1 MGAPGGKKPTCVII
15 NLMEKSPIISTIK
28 KVMPAVVSIVISKSL
43 DALEKE
49 IPPEVLPFLPFGH
62 PHLDIPQEEIDAR
75 GMVKI
80 GGGSGFIV
88 DPSGIILTNKHVVID
103 PRAEYTIITEDE
115 KKYKG
120 EILARDPVDDVA
132 ILKISGKN
140 LPTVELGEST
150 GLDLGQT
157 VVAIG
162 NALGIFRNTVSSG
175 IISGLSRS
183 IRAATAPMTPAQE
196 LRGLIQTDA
205 AINPGNSGGPLVD
218 LDGKAIGI
226 NAAIVFGAQNLGFAI
241 PINYAKRDLADLKKF
256 GRIKRPL
263 LGLRY
268 INIDE
273 NIKAKMKLKYGYG
286 AIIVGQMPHTEA
298 VIPGSPAHKAGLK
311 EKDIVLECDNEKI
324 TPERTIQDI
333 LEEKEVGDT
342 LNLKVLR
349 GAKISTVKV
358 KLSER
363 K

>member
-1 MGAPGGKKPTCVII
+1 VII
-15 NLMEKSPIISTIK
+15 VSDYSMEKSPIVETIK
-28 KVMPAVVSIVISKSL
+28 KAMPAVVSIVISKSL
-43 DALEKE
+43 EAIEKE
-49 IPPEVLPFLPFGH
+49 IPPEILPFLPFGH
-62 PHLDIPQEEIDAR
+62 PHLDIPQEEIDAH

-103 PRAEYTIITEDE
+103 PKAEYTVITNDE
-115 KKYKG
+115 KKHKA
-120 EILARDPVDDVA
+120 EVLARDPVDDVA

-140 LPTVELGEST
+140 LPSVQLGEST
-150 GLDLGQT
+150 GLELGQS
-157 VVAIG
+157 VIAIG
-162 NALGIFRNTVSSG
+162 NALGIFKNTVSAG

-183 IRAATAPMTPAQE
+183 IRAATSPMVAAQE

-205 AINPGNSGGPLVD
+205 AINPGNSGGPLVN
-218 LDGKAIGI
+218 LDGEAIGI

-268 INIDE
+268 LTIDE
-273 NIKAKMKLKYGYG
+273 NMSEKMKLTVSGG
-286 AIIVGQMPHTEA
+286 AMIAGQPPHTPG

-311 EKDIVLECDNEKI
+311 EKDIVLECDGVKI
-324 TPERTIQDI
+324 TTERTIQDI
-333 LEEKEVGDT
+333 LEEKEVGDI

-349 GAKISTVKV
+349 GKKTFTAEV
-358 KLSER
+358 KLTER